1 MQTLTEAEYLS
12 EAEPILRQIFVHND
26 PFTHPFSSSVSE
38 RLIIAPY
45 KYVIDPPLIDAVINA
60 ASRVGDQGCYLSL
73 LWKDKDRTEPAHW
86 YIPLSEFHDAYVEN
100 ENHQALI
107 ACENPFFSLRE
118 SAIYSAQS
126 KWGII
131 VTHEWFGLL
140 GGTPEFIS
148 VMRSS
153 IPDIEQQVLKFL
165 KHIKHC
171 KESYGAIA
179 TLEWVRPLLIHIY
192 GEELTKLL
200 MLKAGLA
207 RWKQKGIKFL
217 I

>member
-12 EAEPILRQIFVHND
+12 EAEPRLRQIFVHDN
-26 PFTHPFSSSVSE
+26 PITHPFSPSVSE

-45 KYVIDPPLIDAVINA
+45 KYVIEPPLTDAVINA
-60 ASRVGDQGCYLSL
+60 ASRIGDKGCYLSL
-73 LWKDKDRTEPAHW
+73 LWRDKAGTEPAHW
-86 YIPLSEFHDAYVEN
+86 YIPLSEFRDAYVED

-107 ACENPFFSLRE
+107 ACENSFFSLRE
-118 SAIYSAQS
+118 SAIYSSQG

-148 VMRSS
+148 VIRSS
-153 IPDIEQQVLKFL
+153 IPEIEQQVLKFL
-165 KHIKHC
+165 EHIKHC

-207 RWKQKGIKFL
+207 RLKQKGIKFL